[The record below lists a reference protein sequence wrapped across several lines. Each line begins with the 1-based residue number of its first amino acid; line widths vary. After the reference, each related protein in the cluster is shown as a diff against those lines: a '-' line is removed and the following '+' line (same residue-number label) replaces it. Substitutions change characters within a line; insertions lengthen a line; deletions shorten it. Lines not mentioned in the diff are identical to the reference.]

1 MVTTH
6 PSPTPAPLPRHR
18 IARRTTVAL
27 GTAVALA
34 FSLAGTAAAPAHAAG
49 KNSTAPTTSALP
61 KIFPQPQQMQ
71 ASGAPVPLSGKVQIV
86 TGDNADQPTVELV
99 TQLVKA
105 AGGTPTV
112 VKTASGGGKRIYLGT
127 VANNPAIDDVVGA
140 LGTKDATG
148 LKADGYVLA
157 TGRYDDKPTVVLN
170 GVDQRGTF
178 YAAQTLR
185 QLITHKR
192 VPGVSIRDWPLMS
205 IRGAIEGFYGIPWS
219 HQARLDQM
227 AFYGKHKMNTYIYTP
242 KDDQLLRA
250 KWRTPY
256 SGDDLTRMQE
266 LVKTANANHVDFT
279 FALSPGNDICYSS
292 QSDFD
297 ATVKKFDQLRN
308 LGVRS
313 FYIALD
319 DIPLKFHCD
328 ADKQKYPDNG
338 DWHWLADAQADYLNK
353 LQKEYI
359 EPNHLEPLQTVPTN
373 YNGSGPDPYK
383 AEFGARLGGDVRVQW
398 TGEGVFSDTI
408 TAESVQRASTSYNT
422 DHLYIWDNF
431 PVNDGKRGRLF
442 LNPLTGRAP
451 DLYKYIDGFTSNP
464 MIEPYASMPALANY
478 GDYTWNGPQYDADA
492 SMSAALD
499 ELAGPDQ
506 GTREALRT
514 FADLNQEWPYR
525 DSTQK
530 APALSKDIAAFWTA
544 REDGTTGGTALAKR
558 LAAIVDLPHS
568 LSAMA
573 QRGFTSD
580 TKPWAD
586 AASLWAKALQH
597 EIAML
602 KAIDADDGAKA
613 TAEYFAA
620 QKLIDQAKQP
630 TVPDQDSS
638 GAPQPNQIVP
648 TVGDGAFGAF
658 TAKANKE
665 LINWL
670 GAKPIDVNK
679 YPSTPSTSMGT
690 YSTYAIGRMT
700 DDDTSTYYW
709 SNAAPSVG
717 SNVQVDLGSVQQ
729 VGNVVVRQS
738 DNDTETGDM
747 IYHAALEYSTDGQN
761 WSTAGEFDTKAVIQ
775 YSFDKP
781 VQARYVRLRATAT
794 NPGGK
799 WVKIRDFAVSAT
811 SPASSNLPATDGTS
825 PAEAFDANL
834 TTAYHAAS
842 KPVDGS
848 YLAHTYDDPVSLHQ
862 LSVVASA
869 GSGELQVQHDGTW
882 STVGTLASGSSYAT
896 GDVDPSW
903 QVTGVRMLFTPGSAA
918 PEINELAAR

>member
-1 MVTTH
+1 MT
-6 PSPTPAPLPRHR
+6 PLIPRPAPLAHRHT
-18 IARRTTVAL
+18 ARRKVAAL
-27 GTAVALA
+27 GTVTAVAFGMTGA
-34 FSLAGTAAAPAHAAG
+34 EVASAHA
-49 KNSTAPTTSALP
+49 SSETPTATTQNTLPTV
-61 KIFPQPQQMQ
+61 FPAPQEMH
-71 ASGAPVPLSGKVQIV
+71 ASGAQVPLSGRVLIVTGEDPDAPTVDLVKQIV
-86 TGDNADQPTVELV
+86 TR
-99 TQLVKA
+99 
-105 AGGTPTV
+105 AGGQPV
-112 VKTASGGGKRIYLGT
+112 VSPTASGGGKRIYLGT
-127 VANNPAIDDVVGA
+127 VASNPAIDDVA
-140 LGTKDATG
+140 TELGTKDATG

-157 TGRYDDKPTVVLN
+157 SGLYDDTPTVVLN
-170 GVDQRGTF
+170 GVDQRGTY

-185 QLITHKR
+185 QLVTHKQ
-192 VPGVSIRDWPLMS
+192 VPGVTIRDWPLMS

-256 SGDDLTRMQE
+256 SGAALDRMKE

-292 QSDFD
+292 QTDFD
-297 ATVKKFDQLRN
+297 ATIKKFDQLRA

-319 DIPLKFHCD
+319 DIPLEFHCA
-328 ADKQKYPDNG
+328 ADKEKYPDNG
-338 DWHWLADAQADYLNK
+338 DWHWLADAQADYLNRI
-353 LQKEYI
+353 QKEYV
-359 EPNHLEPLQTVPTN
+359 EPNHLAPLQTVPTN

-383 AEFGARLGGDVRVQW
+383 GEFGKRLNDDVLVQW

-478 GDYTWNGPQYDADA
+478 GDYTWNGPKYDADA
-492 SMSAALD
+492 SMSAVLD
-499 ELAGPDQ
+499 ELAGPDA

-525 DSTQK
+525 PSTQK
-530 APALSKDIAAFWTA
+530 APALSKDIAAFWQA
-544 REDGTTGGTALAKR
+544 RSDGDATGAAALTKR
-558 LAAIVDLPHS
+558 LTAIVALPES
-568 LSAMA
+568 LSGMA
-573 QRGFTSD
+573 QPGFTGD
-580 TKPWAD
+580 AGPWIN
-586 AASLWAKALQH
+586 AAAKWATALQH
-597 EIAML
+597 QIAML
-602 KAIDADDGAKA
+602 DALDAGDGAKA
-613 TAEYFAA
+613 AREYFAA
-620 QKLIDQAKQP
+620 QHAINDAKKP
-630 TVPDQDSS
+630 TVPDQGSD
-638 GAPQPNQIVP
+638 GQPEPDQIVP
-648 TVGDGAFGAF
+648 SVGDGAFEAF
-658 TAKANKE
+658 TKKANQE
-665 LINWL
+665 FIAWL
-670 GAKPIDVNK
+670 GAKPLDTAT

-690 YSTYAIGRMT
+690 YSSYKIGRMT
-700 DDDTSTYYW
+700 DDDLSTYYW

-717 SNVQVDLGSVQQ
+717 SNVAVDLGSVRT

-738 DNDTETGDM
+738 DSDTQTGDM

-761 WSTAGEFDTKAVIQ
+761 WTTAGEFDTQPVVRHT
-775 YSFDKP
+775 FDTP
-781 VQARYVRLRATAT
+781 VQARYVRLRATAL

-799 WVKIRDFAVSAT
+799 WVKIRDFAVAAST
-811 SPASSNLPATDGTS
+811 PVSSNLPATNGTG
-825 PAEAFDANL
+825 AADAFDAEL
-834 TTAYHAAS
+834 TTAYQAAS

-848 YLAHTYDDPVSLHQ
+848 FIGRTYDDPVSLQ
-862 LSVVASA
+862 EVSVV
-869 GSGELQVQHDGTW
+869 GSGAGELQVQHDGTW
-882 STVGTLASGSSYAT
+882 STVGTLAAGASYAR

-903 QVTGVRMLFTPGSAA
+903 QVTGVRMLFTPGSDA
-918 PEINELAAR
+918 PVINELVAR